1 MNAPV
6 TGPTVPLG
14 DLVDILSGFAF
25 KSERFGDVG
34 ELPII
39 RIRDVK
45 RGYSETFYSGDYDD
59 RYLINDGD
67 LLIGMDGEFNRERWR
82 GGKALLNQRVCK
94 LSPDNRHLSSEYLYH
109 FLPNA
114 LRNIEDRTPFATV
127 KHLSSKDIKDI
138 HIPLPPL
145 DEQRRIAAI
154 LDKADD
160 LRRKRKRA
168 IELLDGLTRSIF
180 LEMFG
185 EMTSAHTL
193 TYATA
198 PFADLVKSQKIGV
211 VRSASELSS
220 DAPTPYLRMD
230 AITLDGKLDIQNVK
244 RTKASKADLAEYK
257 LEKGDFLFN
266 TRNSKELVGKTAIFD
281 GPPGFIYNNNIL
293 RVRFSDRL
301 LPEYAV
307 AFFRTR
313 YAQNE
318 LELRKSGTTSVFAI
332 YQKSLET
339 LPIAL
344 PPIEIQ
350 VEFAARIT
358 KIRDLTNRYR
368 SSQTS
373 LLSLFSSLQSRAFSG
388 QL

>member
-6 TGPTVPLG
+6 TDPTVPLG

-45 RGYSETFYSGDYDD
+45 RGYSETFYSGDYDN

-114 LRNIEDRTPFATV
+114 LRDIEDCTPFATV
-127 KHLSSKDIKDI
+127 KHLSSKDIRDI

-154 LDKADD
+154 LDKAND

-168 IELLDGLTRSIF
+168 LELLDGLAQSIF
-180 LEMFG
+180 LEMFKDIASG
-185 EMTSAHTL
+185 DFKPLIELIDHGDRIN
-193 TYATA
+193 Y
-198 PFADLVKSQKIGV
+198 GV
-211 VRSASELSS
+211 VQPGDEVEDGIKLVRVSDLQNGFVEHAKLRQVSQSISNKHDRSILQGKEILISCVGSIGEIALTTKHEHGFNIARAVARVPIADDLLR
-220 DAPTPYLRMD
+220 AFVAEYLRSLTVQRYF
-230 AITLDGKLDIQNVK
+230 AKELRTVSQPTLNIKQICETMIPIPSTLMLEHFRERSSVISKMIQSVRMHFVELDI
-244 RTKASKADLAEYK
+244 
-257 LEKGDFLFN
+257 LF
-266 TRNSKELVGKTAIFD
+266 
-281 GPPGFIYNNNIL
+281 
-293 RVRFSDRL
+293 
-301 LPEYAV
+301 
-307 AFFRTR
+307 
-313 YAQNE
+313 
-318 LELRKSGTTSVFAI
+318 
-332 YQKSLET
+332 
-339 LPIAL
+339 
-344 PPIEIQ
+344 
-350 VEFAARIT
+350 
-358 KIRDLTNRYR
+358 
-368 SSQTS
+368 
-373 LLSLFSSLQSRAFSG
+373 LSLQHRAFSG